1 MDENKTE
8 RREYF
13 RIDDLA
19 KFSLKKISDKDTLET
34 LSKKN
39 VTFLLGSS
47 IATLDL
53 DHQTVISKIKRT
65 DPDIALYLDVIN
77 HKINLIS
84 NYILENDSEISRQ
97 TETNINLSA
106 SGIAVET
113 EDKFTQNDLVEIKLA
128 LLPELIGI
136 LCIGRIK
143 RVENRSSTTIVHIDF
158 TDISD
163 ADQEIIIKHNMT
175 KQLEQA
181 RAKNNDYL

>member
-1 MDENKTE
+1 MDDQKTE

-13 RIDDLA
+13 RIDDFA
-19 KFSLKKISDKDTLET
+19 KFTLEKITDNDTLDS
-34 LSKKN
+34 LSKQN
-39 VTFLLGSS
+39 TSFLLGSL
-47 IATLDL
+47 IATLDM

-65 DPDIALYLDVIN
+65 NPDIATYLDVIN

-84 NYILENDSEISRQ
+84 NYILENDPAISNQQ
-97 TETNINLSA
+97 TTNINLSA
-106 SGIAVET
+106 SGIAVESASEFNE
-113 EDKFTQNDLVEIKLA
+113 EDLIAVKLV

-136 LCIGRIK
+136 LCIGCVKRIEK
-143 RVENRSSTTIVHIDF
+143 KPTSTIIHIDF

-181 RAKNNDYL
+181 RAKNDDYI

>member
-1 MDENKTE
+1 MDDHNTE

-13 RIDDLA
+13 RVDDIA
-19 KFSLKKISDKDTLET
+19 KFTLEKITDKDTLES
-34 LSKKN
+34 LSQKN
-39 VTFLLGSS
+39 TSFLLGSL

-65 DPDIALYLDVIN
+65 DPDTAIYLDVIN

-84 NYILENDSEISRQ
+84 NYILENDPSISTQ
-97 TETNINLSA
+97 EASNINLSA
-106 SGIAVET
+106 SGIAVKSSNDFSE
-113 EDKFTQNDLVEIKLA
+113 EDLIAVKLV

-136 LCIGRIK
+136 LCIGCITRIEK
-143 RVENRSSTTIVHIDF
+143 KATSTIIHIDF

-181 RAKNNDYL
+181 RAKNDDYI